1 MTEFKKLDILEIL
14 NLTEFLIIF
23 FALAKFLKLLN
34 IAKFMIF

>member
-23 FALAKFLKLLN
+23 SALTEFLKLLN